1 MSNGDEENTNIED
14 ILNQIKQ
21 FSKEENK
28 PNIYEQ
34 IKPVPTK

>member
-1 MSNGDEENTNIED
+1 MD
-14 ILNQIKQ
+14 ILNPIKP